1 MELPDKF
8 KENPEPDPI
17 IEIAHTV
24 SQGDSAVITQAAL
37 CSADIKKYFF
47 ENISSYEDRG
57 IEDTTDENT
66 LKWIGLVDILINA
79 NYLCERDWSDEK
91 PDFIFF
97 LQNLNTAKALNLRIE
112 DQSLD
117 DSDDI
122 PAWCEVLDRLWG
134 QQGVCV
140 AAFDIDSDSYVMF
153 PCKTSD
159 LPKLQQDAAQLGQRI
174 DLAKNM

>member
-1 MELPDKF
+1 MALLDK
-8 KENPEPDPI
+8 NPESDPI
-17 IEIAHTV
+17 IEIARTV
-24 SQGDSAVITQAAL
+24 SQGDSAVLAQAAL
-37 CSADIKKYFF
+37 CSSDIMKYFS

-91 PDFIFF
+91 TDFIFF
-97 LQNLNTAKALNLRIE
+97 LQNLNTAKVMHLKIEEQNLDE
-112 DQSLD
+112 SA
-117 DSDDI
+117 DI
-122 PAWCEVLDRLWG
+122 PKWCEVIDRMWG
-134 QQGVCV
+134 QQGLCI

-153 PCKTSD
+153 PCKISD
-159 LPKLQQDAAQLGQRI
+159 LSKLQQCAAQLGQRI